1 MNERPKHDGNH
12 MPPPDLHCR
21 HIGAHNMESDLCF
34 LQLMQRKRGHSSEEQ
49 VFVTE
54 SEERKMPASRTGNR
68 CSDKAI
74 VTSRCQLC

>member
-1 MNERPKHDGNH
+1 M
-12 MPPPDLHCR
+12 
-21 HIGAHNMESDLCF
+21 F
-34 LQLMQRKRGHSSEEQ
+34 LAVDAAGKRGHGSEEQ

-68 CSDKAI
+68 CSDQAI